1 MTFPSSFFFFFFE
14 YQRLTFYFSRSALF
28 ILESLFHPRAPDDGS
43 AATAEVERHHG
54 KNRLALKYLWFF
66 SVVIVWVLTA
76 KAHHRDPSPK
86 QKAWC
91 VAICCGLERWDKVH
105 VFFLRA
111 LLLPPL
117 PSLCKKDDSGYFRID
132 RHPFQCV
139 VFFFICF
146 FYSFILFRYFSSTV
160 IFLRI
165 SSRQSALALSPLAA
179 STSHS
184 ISHLISST
192 LSSLHHIH
200 NDRLMAASASPLRND
215 EVTSIG
221 PD

>member
-1 MTFPSSFFFFFFE
+1 MCCYLLWLGEVRQSACFLSPSFAFTPSPLSVYKRCLRIFSHRSASLSVCCFFF
-14 YQRLTFYFSRSALF
+14 L
-28 ILESLFHPRAPDDGS
+28 
-43 AATAEVERHHG
+43 
-54 KNRLALKYLWFF
+54 
-66 SVVIVWVLTA
+66 
-76 KAHHRDPSPK
+76 
-86 QKAWC
+86 
-91 VAICCGLERWDKVH
+91 
-105 VFFLRA
+105 
-111 LLLPPL
+111 
-117 PSLCKKDDSGYFRID
+117 
-132 RHPFQCV
+132 
-139 VFFFICF
+139 CF